1 MVRKGRAE
9 ARVLKVLQGPTLKE
23 DEAEFQITEGGVTG
37 ME

>member
-1 MVRKGRAE
+1 
-9 ARVLKVLQGPTLKE
+9 VLKVLQGPTLKE